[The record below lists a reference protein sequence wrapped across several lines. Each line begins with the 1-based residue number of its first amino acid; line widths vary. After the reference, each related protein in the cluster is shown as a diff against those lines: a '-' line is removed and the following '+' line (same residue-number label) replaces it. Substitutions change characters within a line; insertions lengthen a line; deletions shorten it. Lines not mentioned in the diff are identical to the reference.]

1 MVKEKTGFQIGLL
14 LATAVGMVV
23 GTASAT
29 PIVGG
34 SEILDAG
41 SALQLEGML
50 GQGGISLSNIFT
62 KTVGSSSSDFHAACD
77 GKGATFS
84 VIELMDGTIV
94 GGYNPQSW
102 NSSGSYNMT
111 PDDADRTAF
120 LFDLTDA
127 RYFAQRLSS
136 VPGYGE
142 YQTYNGGGNGPTF
155 GSGNDLSVDY
165 NLNNCSVRVAGSW
178 PDDGGGISYAPDN
191 GFFVPGGSIAKLEVF
206 SVAAIPEPATL
217 GLIGLFGGGILAVR
231 RIFMA

>member
-1 MVKEKTGFQIGLL
+1 MKERTGFQIGLL
-14 LATAVGMVV
+14 LAAVVGMVV

-41 SALQLEGML
+41 GALQLETWL
-50 GQGGISLSNIFT
+50 GQGAISLTNIFT
-62 KTVGSSSSDFHAACD
+62 KEVGSSSFDFHDACN

-102 NSSGSYNMT
+102 NSSDSYNMT

-127 RYFAQRLSS
+127 HYFAQRLSS
-136 VPGYGE
+136 ESMGQGE
-142 YQTYNGGGNGPTF
+142 YQTYNYSGVGPSF
-155 GSGNDLSVDY
+155 GSGSDLYVDY
-165 NLNNCSVRVAGSW
+165 NLNNCAVKVENWIG
-178 PDDGGGISYAPDN
+178 DGGGYSYASD
-191 GFFVPGGSIAKLEVF
+191 GGVFVPGGSIAKLEVF

>member
-1 MVKEKTGFQIGLL
+1 MVKEKTGFQIGLI
-14 LATAVGMVV
+14 LATVVGMGV

-29 PIVGG
+29 PIFGG

-41 SALQLEGML
+41 SASQLEVML

-62 KTVGSSSSDFHAACD
+62 KTVGSSALDFHDACD

-102 NSSGSYNMT
+102 NSSGNYNMT

-136 VPGYGE
+136 APGFGE
-142 YQTYNGGGNGPTF
+142 YQTYNYSGDGPTF
-155 GSGNDLSVDY
+155 GSGHDLYVEY
-165 NLNNCSVRVAGSW
+165 NLNNCGVSLSSW
-178 PDDGGGISYAPDN
+178 PDDGGGNSYAPDN